1 MNFGVFF
8 GAFSV
13 NSERFIIYK
22 ARACGMAVDKHKPR
36 YKHKHPQR
44 RPDG

>member
-22 ARACGMAVDKHKPR
+22 ARACGMAVDKHKPLQTQTPT
-36 YKHKHPQR
+36 KAA
-44 RPDG
+44 